1 MEDLLISRFEYYF
14 RHPDWDHDLLRRGDR
29 AVACRN
35 ARTALAWLDV
45 YADEPISESDENLF
59 DQSLVAAVKEFQIR
73 YHHRVADGQI
83 GPRTRGR
90 LISEV
95 LHRYDSSIF
104 QRLLKP
110 GAAPIQVVVRAV
122 GVTGVTECPDYG
134 YIRWCVPGVAQAG
147 GLRAVRGCGA
157 GGCCAVVLARESH
170 RLDSLRRSRHAKKET
185 VAVGASIAHE
195 RVAGEAAG
203 PRTRRSRCSPRRAH
217 TRRR

>member
-110 GAAPIQVVVRAV
+110 EQRRRPSIFLSYARRDGERVDKLDQWLRDHDVDVIRDTDFFIAGDSIQDNISRA
-122 GVTGVTECPDYG
+122 
-134 YIRWCVPGVAQAG
+134 ISVADKI
-147 GLRAVRGCGA
+147 LVILSR
-157 GGCCAVVLARESH
+157 S
-170 RLDSLRRSRHAKKET
+170 SRSRDWPLLEQCH
-185 VAVGASIAHE
+185 GL
-195 RVAGEAAG
+195 
-203 PRTRRSRCSPRRAH
+203 
-217 TRRR
+217 